1 MCGETNDTCFENVT
15 AIQFN
20 GWNFGAIYDWVRNV
34 RGVYT
39 ADFKEIMKLDNET
52 VHKNDWVVKND
63 DGTFSI
69 MSNYEFEEK
78 LEKKK

>member
-1 MCGETNDTCFENVT
+1 MEVSNPAFENVK

-39 ADFKEIMKLDNET
+39 ADFKEIMKLDNEI
-52 VHKNDWVVKND
+52 VRKNDWVVKNE

-78 LEKKK
+78 LEKEK

>member
-1 MCGETNDTCFENVT
+1 MENNSTFENVK

-52 VHKNDWVVKND
+52 VRKNDWVVKNE
-63 DGTFSI
+63 DGSFSI
-69 MSNYEFEEK
+69 MSNSEFEELMYK
-78 LEKKK
+78 MK

>member
-1 MCGETNDTCFENVT
+1 MEVSNNGFENVK

-20 GWNFGAIYDWVRNV
+20 GWNFGAIYDWVQNV

-52 VHKNDWVVKND
+52 VRKNDWVKIN
-63 DGTFSI
+63 
-69 MSNYEFEEK
+69 
-78 LEKKK
+78 

>member
-1 MCGETNDTCFENVT
+1 MSESNPAFENVK

-52 VHKNDWVVKND
+52 VRKNDWVVKNE

-69 MSNYEFEEK
+69 MSNYEFEELMDK
-78 LEKKK
+78 MK

>member
-1 MCGETNDTCFENVT
+1 MCGETNDTRFENVK

-20 GWNFGAIYDWVRNV
+20 GWNFGTIYDWVS
-34 RGVYT
+34 GKQGIYT
-39 ADFKEIMKLDNET
+39 ADFKNHIELNDSI
-52 VHKNDWVVKND
+52 VHKNDWVVKNE

-78 LEKKK
+78 LEKEK

>member
-1 MCGETNDTCFENVT
+1 MSENNPAFENVK

-20 GWNFGAIYDWVRNV
+20 GWNFGAIYDWVS
-34 RGVYT
+34 GKQGIYT
-39 ADFKEIMKLDNET
+39 ADFKNSIELNDSI
-52 VHKNDWVVKND
+52 VYKNDWVAKNE

-78 LEKKK
+78 LEKEK

>member
-1 MCGETNDTCFENVT
+1 MCGEINNTHFENVK

-20 GWNFGAIYDWVRNV
+20 GWNFGAIYDWVLYG

-39 ADFKEIMKLDNET
+39 ADFIETMELNGET
-52 VHKNDWVVKND
+52 VHKNDWVVKNE

-69 MSNYEFEEK
+69 MSNFEFEEK
-78 LEKKK
+78 LEKEK